1 MRTTCLVHIK
11 LADLS
16 TLGTHGKD
24 RASVYELSERIDF
37 YKSLIQLEG
46 VPIYLVTK
54 RVNGLN
60 LLKNVFFHV
69 HIT

>member
-37 YKSLIQLEG
+37 YKPLI
-46 VPIYLVTK
+46 
-54 RVNGLN
+54 
-60 LLKNVFFHV
+60 
-69 HIT
+69 

>member
-16 TLGTHGKD
+16 APGRHGKD

-37 YKSLIQLEG
+37 YKSLI
-46 VPIYLVTK
+46 
-54 RVNGLN
+54 
-60 LLKNVFFHV
+60 
-69 HIT
+69 